1 MKILLA
7 IPSHN
12 RPYDIE
18 KKVMYWIKDV
28 KVDWKVFCEE
38 NQAMYYEQSVGK
50 DNLVTTPDGSGL
62 MGQIVEIGKYAK
74 ENEYSLVLKMD
85 DDMRFTADKIKKH
98 ETPIVISKYLKLVA
112 KEFENPDVGMIT
124 VSKPM
129 EYRYGNKEGFKK
141 RRKPVYGNYIVRTE
155 YLLKLR
161 KELLLFDDLWI
172 SIEVKQDGKQ
182 MLTYQGAYEDA
193 ITHKNAGGLQSYDRD
208 QLGRDAYEIAKEY
221 YPLIEEL
228 QDSKH
233 KKFDISVKNYF

>member
-1 MKILLA
+1 MKLLLA

-12 RPYDIE
+12 RPYDIQ
-18 KKVMYWIKDV
+18 KKVMYWVNDV
-28 KVDWKVFCEE
+28 DVDWKVFCEE
-38 NQAMYYEQSVGK
+38 DQSMYYEQSVGK
-50 DNLVTTPDGSGL
+50 DNLVLTPNGSGL
-62 MGQIVEIGKYAK
+62 MGQIVEIGKYA
-74 ENEYSLVLKMD
+74 NDNGYDLVLKMD

-98 ETPIVISKYLKLVA
+98 ETPIVIKKYLKLVQR
-112 KEFENPDVGMIT
+112 EFENPNVGIVT

-129 EYRYGNKEGFKK
+129 EYRYGPKQGFKNRK
-141 RRKPVYGNYIVRTE
+141 KPVYGNYIVRTE

-172 SIEVKQDGKQ
+172 SIEVKLDNKK

-193 ITHKNAGGLQSYDRD
+193 ITHKNEGGLQSYDRD
-208 QLGRDAYEIAKEY
+208 QLGRQSYEIAKEY